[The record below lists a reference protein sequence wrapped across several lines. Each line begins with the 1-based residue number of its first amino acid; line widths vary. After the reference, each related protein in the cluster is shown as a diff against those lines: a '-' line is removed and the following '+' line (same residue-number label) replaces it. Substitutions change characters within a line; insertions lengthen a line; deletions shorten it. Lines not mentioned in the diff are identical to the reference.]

1 MRGLDLD
8 PDQCVSRTNESLISV
23 SVAQE
28 VRVVIYCRQL
38 RVLSPPGLIGP
49 PRLIYSPEILWLV
62 SLCALSSVIYVFAGK
77 IETYILSKP
86 STTTAG
92 ICI

>member
-1 MRGLDLD
+1 MVG
-8 PDQCVSRTNESLISV
+8 
-23 SVAQE
+23 
-28 VRVVIYCRQL
+28 VVIYCHSSMSSL
-38 RVLSPPGLIGP
+38 PLLGLIGP

-62 SLCALSSVIYVFAGK
+62 SLCSLCSVIYVFAGK